1 MRKALWLWLGSFL
14 ASWSAVPLAAAADN
28 GTEDR
33 SRTEVIRPAAERF
46 AAEGSE
52 APDFRRHVVAL
63 AGRLGCNGRACHGSF
78 QGKGGFR
85 LSLFGYDF
93 AEDHK
98 NLLAGDSLN
107 GVPRANA
114 KDPLASLILSKPTL
128 QTDHEGGRRME
139 VGPWE

>member
-1 MRKALWLWLGSFL
+1 MRKALWLWLVGSAL
-14 ASWSAVPLAAAADN
+14 WSLTAMPVEMVPATVAAEKAVSD
-28 GTEDR
+28 
-33 SRTEVIRPAAERF
+33 EVARPASDRF

-52 APDFRRHVVAL
+52 VPDFRRHVVAL

-98 NLLAGDSLN
+98 NLLALDSLN
-107 GVPRANA
+107 GVPRANV
-114 KDPLASLILSKPTL
+114 K
-128 QTDHEGGRRME
+128 
-139 VGPWE
+139 